1 MKMVVMAVF
10 DVQAQMFQRPFFV
23 TTQGVGMRMVADEV
37 NRGQQDNMLW
47 LHPEDFRLFVLGS
60 FDDNSGLFQADG
72 LPDLVCDCSSFKA
85 SS

>member
-23 TTQGVGMRMVADEV
+23 ATQGVGMRLVADEV

-60 FDDNSGLFQADG
+60 FDDNSGLFEAAG
-72 LPDLVCDCSSFKA
+72 LPDLVCDCKSFKA

>member
-23 TTQGVGMRMVADEV
+23 ATQGVGMRLVADEV

-72 LPDLVCDCSSFKA
+72 LPVLVCDCSSFKA